1 MLDQFELVGRA
12 IADPNRVR
20 ILKLLEEGE
29 LCVCQ
34 VAAVLSL
41 APATV
46 SKHLTMLRLAGLLNQ
61 RKDGRW
67 VYHGLAESAR
77 NPYVS
82 PMLALLRNSLVDDP
96 TANGDKAKLRE
107 VRAVPITEL
116 CSTEAIALE

>member
-20 ILKLLEEGE
+20 ILKLLEDGE

-67 VYHGLAESAR
+67 VYHGLAATAR
-77 NPYVS
+77 NPYVG
-82 PMLALLRNSLVDDP
+82 PMLALLRNALADDP

-107 VRAVPITEL
+107 VQAVPITEL